1 MGELKVK
8 DKEIVVP
15 GQVLAEGMDYL
26 PAGGAYRDKEDIVS
40 STVGIVSLSGRLV
53 KLVSLAI
60 RYIPKRGDKII
71 GKVVDTTT
79 AGWLVDFG
87 FSKDAMIPI
96 RDGSYD
102 FIPKRADL
110 KNYFAPGDYVLSTIT
125 NVTKTK
131 AVDLSMKGQGLRKLS
146 EGRII
151 KVNAAK
157 VPRIIGKEGSMIS
170 MIKEITDCRI
180 SVGQNGLIWVSGT
193 NQEKERLAVEAIKL
207 IDEKAHMPGLTDEIK
222 KFLEGK
228 QGGKSDTR

>member
-1 MGELKVK
+1 MGELKIK

-15 GQVLAEGMDYL
+15 GQILAEGMDYL
-26 PAGGAYRDKEDIVS
+26 PAGGAYRDKEEIIS

-53 KLVSLAI
+53 KLVSLI
-60 RYIPKRGDKII
+60 TRYIPKKGDKII
-71 GKVVDTTT
+71 GKVTDTTT

-110 KNYFAPGDYVLSTIT
+110 KNYFAPGEYVLAGIT
-125 NVTKTK
+125 NVTKSK

-170 MIKEITDCRI
+170 IIKETTDCRI
-180 SVGQNGLIWVSGT
+180 SVGQNGLVWISGT

-207 IDEKAHMPGLTDEIK
+207 IDEKAHIPGLTDEIK

-228 QGGKSDTR
+228 QGGKSGTR